1 MKQISLL
8 FFATFLLLS
17 GCKKPSPKE
26 PAPHAI
32 VIFAANSSDN
42 SGTTIKADNK
52 DEVSLKCSVKDIN
65 GIEISTSCD
74 IMLNG
79 EKYNGSSFKTG
90 TPGNYV
96 FQASI
101 GEIVSNTYTVTAT
114 NDKTGDPY
122 KIELSSDRTEIMA
135 NDIQEVIFHCKVTDI
150 NGVVLPVICAFTVN
164 ETPSDNTFKTAV
176 KGEYTVQASFGS
188 LQSNKIMIRATD
200 EVEGKPFKIILDSD
214 RYLGIIK
221 ADNKDEAMFKVR
233 ITDITGKVL
242 NDSYKLTISGT
253 PFSGT
258 SFKTD
263 KPGDYVFQASIG
275 TLTSNSYI
283 VTAKEIADPYI
294 TLQNSKISNVT
305 SAGIVTVDLTFKNN
319 STKTL
324 KYVTFDVSCYSKD
337 DQIIKEATQG
347 STFIGCQATGFFDP
361 GLASTSSFQLGS
373 FPGVDHI
380 KVTLRS
386 VTLEDGTVIT
396 AG

>member
-1 MKQISLL
+1 MKHILLL
-8 FFATFLLLS
+8 FFVSIFLLS
-17 GCKKPSPKE
+17 GCKKPNNNDT
-26 PAPHAI
+26 AAHTI
-32 VIFAANSSDN
+32 VIFAVNSSDN

-52 DEVSLKCSVKDIN
+52 DEVRLKCSVKDIN
-65 GIEISTSCD
+65 GMEINTSCT
-74 IMLNG
+74 ITLNG
-79 EKYNGSSFKTG
+79 EKYNGSSFKTA

-101 GEIVSNTYTVTAT
+101 GQIVSNTYTVTAI
-114 NDKTGDPY
+114 NDNAGNPY
-122 KIELSSDRTEIMA
+122 KIELSSDRAEIMA
-135 NDIQEVIFHCKVTDI
+135 NDVQEVIFHCKVTDI
-150 NGVVLPVICAFTVN
+150 NGVVLPVICSFTVN

-188 LQSNKIMIRATD
+188 LLSNKIMIRATD

-214 RYLGIIK
+214 RYMGIIK
-221 ADNKDEAMFKVR
+221 ANNKDEAVFKVR
-233 ITDITGKVL
+233 VTDITGKVL
-242 NDSYKLTISGT
+242 NDSYKLTISGN
-253 PFSGT
+253 PFSGI

-283 VTAKEIADPYI
+283 LAAKEIADSYI

-305 SAGIVTVDLTFKNN
+305 SSGLVTVDLTFKNN

-324 KYVTFDVSCYSKD
+324 KYVTFDVSCYNKD

-347 STFIGCQATGFFDP
+347 STSIGCQATGFFDP
-361 GLASTSSFQLGS
+361 GSVSTSSFQLGS

-380 KVTLRS
+380 KVILRS
-386 VTLEDGTVIT
+386 VTLADGTIIT